1 MSESSGSS
9 TGLIAAGYIVVSPIF
24 GEAELVHIKS
34 ERLLKIGNFKRHMI
48 KSHS

>member
-1 MSESSGSS
+1 
-9 TGLIAAGYIVVSPIF
+9 
-24 GEAELVHIKS
+24 LVHIKS